1 MVVSMKQTFSEF
13 MGCKDWSKAE
23 LCELIDKLHLD
34 VKKRDVIISRQHEE
48 IKARDELI
56 RDMFDERVERSYRS
70 GLAVSTFIEDV
81 KIIKYWKKCVKALR
95 IEV

>member
-1 MVVSMKQTFSEF
+1 MAMKQTLSEF
-13 MGCKDWSKAE
+13 MGCMEWDKGE

-34 VKKRDVIISRQHEE
+34 VKKRDVIIGRQHEE

-56 RDMFDERVERSYRS
+56 LDMFDERVERSYRS

-81 KIIKYWKKCVKALR
+81 KIIKYWKKCVKALG
-95 IEV
+95 IGV